1 MSAPEFRY
9 FHPTPDTTVEELH
22 GQYQRL
28 ARELHP
34 DRGGP
39 PGAFEQMREEF
50 ERAVLHVAARA
61 RRTAQRERAAALL
74 AMAAEGLAR
83 NPGAVGA
90 ILRGIGDGRAA
101 AWLRERAPDFL
112 IDMGR
117 SLVQRLLEREEGRG
131 EGREE

>member
-1 MSAPEFRY
+1 
-9 FHPTPDTTVEELH
+9 
-22 GQYQRL
+22 
-28 ARELHP
+28 
-34 DRGGP
+34 
-39 PGAFEQMREEF
+39 
-50 ERAVLHVAARA
+50 
-61 RRTAQRERAAALL
+61 
-74 AMAAEGLAR
+74 MAAEGLAR